1 MRLNFGTYGKGPKNG
16 QRFSANFLNEKND
29 FKEAFLSNSLTDC
42 PKFQFFTSF
51 KCLLFVYN
59 EIYLINKVKSCSYLV
74 LNRYVKT
81 ANMCPPLTKH
91 QEISNTL

>member
-42 PKFQFFTSF
+42 PKFQFFTPF
-51 KCLLFVYN
+51 KCLLFINN
-59 EIYLINKVKSCSYLV
+59 EIYLINIV
-74 LNRYVKT
+74 
-81 ANMCPPLTKH
+81 
-91 QEISNTL
+91 